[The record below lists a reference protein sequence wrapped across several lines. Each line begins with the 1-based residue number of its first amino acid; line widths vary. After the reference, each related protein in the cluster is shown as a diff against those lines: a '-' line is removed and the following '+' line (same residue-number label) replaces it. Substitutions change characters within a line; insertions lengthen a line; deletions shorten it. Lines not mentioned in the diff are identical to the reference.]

1 MRAIV
6 PCRVVRAGRVADEQV
21 LHLAAAID
29 EERGGRSLQE
39 NVGVGG
45 VEQLHDCINVKG
57 VIAIIGARLPAM
69 PSSP

>member
-45 VEQLHDCINVKG
+45 VEQLHDCINVRG
-57 VIAIIGARLPAM
+57 
-69 PSSP
+69 